1 MIKQLKIYLD
11 TSVINFL
18 FAADAPEK
26 KEITIEFFERY
37 IKTAVYETFISP
49 FVEDEINQTDD
60 DAKKEQLLNVIA
72 DYNLDYLPVSSE
84 EIEKLVSAYLK
95 EQIVPQNKLLDALHV
110 AIATVNNMDFL
121 VSWNFRHLANIS
133 KEAKFIAVN
142 AKYNYYHPLRIIT
155 PYQLMYE

>member
-1 MIKQLKIYLD
+1 MPPKISLD

-18 FAADAPEK
+18 FAHDAPEK

-37 IKTAVYETFISP
+37 IKTAVYETFISQ
-49 FVEDEINQTDD
+49 FVEDEINQTEEDV
-60 DAKKEQLLNVIA
+60 KKEQLLNVIGG
-72 DYNLDYLPVSSE
+72 YNLNYLPIRNNE
-84 EIEKLVSAYLK
+84 LEKLVSAYLK

-110 AIATVNNMDFL
+110 AIFTIHNIDFL

-142 AKYNYYHPLRIIT
+142 SKFNYYHPLRIIT

>member
-1 MIKQLKIYLD
+1 MSKQLKIYLD

-18 FAADAPEK
+18 FADDALEK

-37 IKTAVYETFISP
+37 IKSAVYEPFISQ

-60 DAKKEQLLNVIA
+60 ETKKDQLLNVIGEY
-72 DYNLDYLPVSSE
+72 DLNYLPVNNND

-110 AIATVNNMDFL
+110 AISTINHIDFL
-121 VSWNFRHLANIS
+121 VSWNLDI
-133 KEAKFIAVN
+133 
-142 AKYNYYHPLRIIT
+142 
-155 PYQLMYE
+155 

>member
-1 MIKQLKIYLD
+1 MQPKIYLD

-18 FAADAPEK
+18 FASDAPEK
-26 KEITIEFFERY
+26 KEITLEFFDRY
-37 IKTAVYETFISP
+37 IKMALYETFVSQ
-49 FVEDEINQTDD
+49 FVEDEINQTEDV
-60 DAKKEQLLNVIA
+60 AKKEQLLSVIGN
-72 DYNLDYLPVSSE
+72 YNLNYLPIRND

-110 AIATVNNMDFL
+110 AISTINNIDFL

-142 AKYNYYHPLRIIT
+142 TKHNYYHPLRIIT

>member
-1 MIKQLKIYLD
+1 MQPKIYLD

-26 KEITIEFFERY
+26 KEITLEFFERY
-37 IKTAVYETFISP
+37 IKTALYETFISQ
-49 FVEDEINQTDD
+49 FVEDEINQTEDET
-60 DAKKEQLLNVIA
+60 KKEQLLNVIVS
-72 DYNLDYLPVSSE
+72 YNLDYLLISNND

-95 EQIVPQNKLLDALHV
+95 EQIVPLNKLLDALHV
-110 AIATVNNMDFL
+110 AISTINNIDFL

-142 AKYNYYHPLRIIT
+142 TKHNYFHPLRIIT